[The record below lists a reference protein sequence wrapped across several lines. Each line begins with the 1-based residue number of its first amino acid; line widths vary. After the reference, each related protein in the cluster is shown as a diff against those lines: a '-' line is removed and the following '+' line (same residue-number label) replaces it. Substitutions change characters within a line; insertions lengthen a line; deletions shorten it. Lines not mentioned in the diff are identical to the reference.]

1 MAVDRVAR
9 GAGDLAD
16 LASMGVP
23 AGPAAAG
30 AIVMVSLDLAALHY
44 PALLQ
49 AARAAV
55 TAITKLPGYPAQAP
69 PG

>member
-1 MAVDRVAR
+1 
-9 GAGDLAD
+9 
-16 LASMGVP
+16 MGVP